1 MSKLKKNE
9 GKYLKLYKKA
19 MLAYQ
24 PSLYRHFRQVLEKII
39 SGSELKFSRHF
50 ISCHASERTDISIM

>member
-19 MLAYQ
+19 MLACQ
-24 PSLYRHFRQVLEKII
+24 PSL
-39 SGSELKFSRHF
+39 HF
-50 ISCHASERTDISIM
+50 IFNTHYAL